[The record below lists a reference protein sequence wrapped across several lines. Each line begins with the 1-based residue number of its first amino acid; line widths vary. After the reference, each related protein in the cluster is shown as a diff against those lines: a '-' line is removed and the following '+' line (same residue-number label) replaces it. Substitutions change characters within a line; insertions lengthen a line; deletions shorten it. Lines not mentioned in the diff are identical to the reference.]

1 MAEPIVNVKITT
13 TADTGG
19 AVRVTAAVKEATA
32 ATNPWVTAS
41 KSAAAAQKQL
51 NEELKDALPKVN
63 QSAEA
68 LDRGSKKGMNF
79 GSAMLQGSRGVQDFA
94 AAGIPGMVNNVESLA
109 SALGF
114 GASAAGGFTL
124 AFVGIE
130 LLMKSW
136 PAIKAALGSP
146 EENQKLWT
154 SLSPDEEVTERVR
167 VFTELLERQ
176 AEAYKNSAEARKLNA
191 ELAKEEDARNQ
202 RMAEVWEKALPG
214 AFKDEAALPALPGTE
229 GPSKAMQG
237 KQAAQSAAGADYKA
251 AEARLLEIDAAERA
265 QKKLI
270 NDTLRFALLNESN
283 RVDAAKQAELIA
295 ADSEGGSG
303 AATAKEVDAL
313 QKQIQERAEQMKQMR
328 TAGSYEALTGD
339 PAKDEEALKR
349 ALDYEREKLRLIEAQ
364 RRAATA
370 EVIDKQGALTGADA
384 AVQGQGKEDKN
395 QRDASAFGEL
405 GIKAPLGVSEGSD
418 LAAGIPA
425 ALAGNMQAIQ
435 QAQQQAVNAVQ
446 QQGGAVTQ
454 SLNQLQSGV
463 TATFSIIVS
472 TLASINAAMK
482 SFESQVETMRD
493 TNRQ

>member
-13 TADTGG
+13 TGDPAG
-19 AVRVTAAVKEATA
+19 AVKVTAAVKEATA

-41 KSAAAAQKQL
+41 KSAATAQKQL
-51 NEELKDALPKVN
+51 NAELKDAVPQVN

-79 GSAMLQGSRGVQDFA
+79 GQAMLTGSRGVQDFA

-109 SALGF
+109 AALGF

-176 AEAYKNSAEARKLNA
+176 AEAYKNAAEARKLNA

-202 RMAEVWEKALPG
+202 RMAEAFKKALPD
-214 AFKDEAALPALPGTE
+214 AFKDDALPSLPGME
-229 GPSKAMQG
+229 GPSKEMQG
-237 KQAAQSAAGADYKA
+237 KQAAQSVAGADYKA

-265 QKKLI
+265 QKKLVS
-270 NDTLRFALLNESN
+270 DTKQFAQLNEAN
-283 RVDAAKQAELIA
+283 RIDAAKQAELLA
-295 ADSEGGSG
+295 ADTEGGASP
-303 AATAKEVDAL
+303 ATAKEVDAL
-313 QKQIQERAEQMKQMR
+313 QRQIQARAEQMQQMR
-328 TAGSYEALTGD
+328 TAGSYEPATGD
-339 PAKDEEALKR
+339 PAKDEAALKR
-349 ALDYEREKLRLIEAQ
+349 ALDYETEKLRPIEAQ

-384 AVQGQGKEDKN
+384 AVQGQAAEDRN
-395 QRDASAFGEL
+395 QREANAFGEL
-405 GIKAPLGVSEGSD
+405 GLPAPLGASAGSD

-425 ALAGNMQAIQ
+425 ALAGNTQAIQ
-435 QAQQQAVNAVQ
+435 QAQQQAVNALQ

-454 SLNQLQSGV
+454 SLGQLQGGV
-463 TATFSIIVS
+463 VSTFSTMVS
-472 TLASINAAMK
+472 VLASLSAAMK
-482 SFESQVETMRD
+482 GLESEVETMRD
-493 TNRQ
+493 ANRR